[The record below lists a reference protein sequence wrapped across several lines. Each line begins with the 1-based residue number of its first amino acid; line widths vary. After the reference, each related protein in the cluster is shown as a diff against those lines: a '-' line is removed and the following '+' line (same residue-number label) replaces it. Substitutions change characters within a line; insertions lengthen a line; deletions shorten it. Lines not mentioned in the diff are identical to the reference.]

1 MVILIKA
8 LTAAYSDNIPHLNVY
23 KGKIM
28 NITIELTET
37 QEKALAYVALSPQE
51 WAENAVHNRCRIAID
66 EIYAMEVARMTADP
80 DITSIPADKDT
91 VVLAAD
97 IQSAAER
104 NAEEESN
111 LPGGE

>member
-1 MVILIKA
+1 
-8 LTAAYSDNIPHLNVY
+8 
-23 KGKIM
+23 M